1 MKFIK
6 HLPIIMLVL
15 CSHQAFAGANELK
28 NQTMPCAVLTN
39 GKVVSKNSKCV
50 VDITETANMHGASQ
64 DWTFRANKNYQK
76 TEIIKATSF
85 LTDKNGDDLLD
96 ETGEPQTNNVVLLNG
111 QDADFNLRMPNTFK
125 ILTTKQTKQYYEGK
139 LKNTKGEKIKP
150 YQCYHQIGNPKF
162 EFCFIDGR
170 YN

>member
-39 GKVVSKNSKCV
+39 DKVVSKNSKCV

-64 DWTFRANKNYQK
+64 DWTFRANKNY
-76 TEIIKATSF
+76 
-85 LTDKNGDDLLD
+85 
-96 ETGEPQTNNVVLLNG
+96 
-111 QDADFNLRMPNTFK
+111 
-125 ILTTKQTKQYYEGK
+125 
-139 LKNTKGEKIKP
+139 
-150 YQCYHQIGNPKF
+150 
-162 EFCFIDGR
+162 
-170 YN
+170 